1 MSTKRSRRQSILDG
15 DAPLSQEAP
24 LKLILFGSPG
34 RTAGQCTYGDAPAD
48 FMLCFDC
55 PYNRGAKGT
64 GILCGHRFGIDPTLV
79 GGRPTQFQNGDII
92 DLP

>member
-1 MSTKRSRRQSILDG
+1 MSTKRNRRQAILAG
-15 DAPLSQEAP
+15 DTPMSQPIP
-24 LKLILFGSPG
+24 LKVILFGSPG
-34 RTAGQCTYGDAPAD
+34 RAAGHCTYADAPAD
-48 FMLCFDC
+48 FLLCFDC

-79 GGRPTQFQNGDII
+79 GGQTTQFQDGDIV